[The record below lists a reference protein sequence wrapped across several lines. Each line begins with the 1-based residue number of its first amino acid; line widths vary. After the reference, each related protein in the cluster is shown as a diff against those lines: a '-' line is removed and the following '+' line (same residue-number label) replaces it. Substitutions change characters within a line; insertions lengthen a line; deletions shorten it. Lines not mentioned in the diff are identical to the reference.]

1 MKALVIFG
9 LPAALSIFIF
19 EFFSAQMFFFIKSD
33 IPYSLEIL
41 RFIYIIPAIFF
52 AYISDKNY
60 RKEALLISHGL
71 GLVACT
77 FLYVYGLEFWTFCI
91 FSLIFNPISVA
102 RAALLDNFPK
112 SSPLKL
118 MAFTFAIQNLT
129 WIIFCIMVNQGLS
142 PEQSIWI
149 LGTLLLFNAFLIF
162 FFFKDNKDLFD
173 KSHHIKHLEFLQSL
187 DRRWIY
193 ILIAVTL
200 ANITTYLVW
209 GRIEKV
215 DEELLSW
222 FCLIN
227 TSLLLGS
234 LSALLYK
241 KLPHL
246 SIVTLAYVTGACMVL
261 ICIFEHSFDI
271 FQHKR
276 TFLSVMSH
284 YFVLTGLYLPL
295 VTDGIITIFGRHRKA
310 LGAVTI
316 DFSQSFALIFAAM
329 INPWMDLSFYYI
341 SFSVLGLL
349 IVASIIQKIC
359 ERKSVVDS

>member
-1 MKALVIFG
+1 MRSLVIFG
-9 LPAALSIFIF
+9 LPAALSILIF
-19 EFFSAQMFFFIKSD
+19 EFFSAQMFFFMKSD

-41 RFIYIIPAIFF
+41 RFIYIIPAVFF

-60 RKEALLISHGL
+60 RKEVLLISHGL
-71 GLVACT
+71 GLIACV
-77 FLYVYGLEFWTFCI
+77 FLYVFGLRFWTFCI
-91 FSLIFNPISVA
+91 FSIIFNPISVA

-129 WIIFCIMVNQGLS
+129 WIVFCVMVDSGLN

-149 LGTLLLFNAFLIF
+149 LGSLLLFNAFLIF

-173 KSHHIKHLEFLQSL
+173 KAHHTKHLEFLQSL
-187 DRRWIY
+187 DIRWIY

-215 DEELLSW
+215 GVELVSW

-241 KLPHL
+241 RLPHL

-261 ICIFEHSFDI
+261 ICIFEHF
-271 FQHKR
+271 FGVFHHKR
-276 TFLSVMSH
+276 TFLNVMSH

-295 VTDGIITIFGRHRKA
+295 VTDGIISIFGKHRKA

-316 DFSQSFALIFAAM
+316 DFSQSCALIIAAV
-329 INPWMDLSFYYI
+329 INPWIDFSFSRI

-349 IVASIIQKIC
+349 IIASVIQKIC
-359 ERKSVVDS
+359 ERRNVIDS